1 MISYP
6 LELGLNLLCFMMPKL
21 PFPVAYDHPHCILVL
36 TLLIHGEVISGMQSA
51 LQC

>member
-1 MISYP
+1 MISCP

-21 PFPVAYDHPHCILVL
+21 PFPVAYDHPHCILAL

>member
-1 MISYP
+1 MISYT

-21 PFPVAYDHPHCILVL
+21 SFLVAYHHPRCILAL
-36 TLLIHGEVISGMQSA
+36 TLLIHGEVISGTQSA